1 MAGTHHGDGLTR
13 NGDLQGATEALTGR
27 HGVEKLVYVFDR
39 AWVLEIGCCKDGMN
53 SVDDCDFGRSSWSEK
68 AVDLYIHEQL
78 ASGSPSS
85 RIIPNDALVSHSFVQ
100 ATHCRF
106 CLAPKPF
113 RGCDAVPSC
122 HWLITEPL
130 WSATYSAIQYGL
142 FFLSWLLA
150 YKLAVAHPGGSN

>member
-53 SVDDCDFGRSSWSEK
+53 SVDDCDFGRSSWSEVT
-68 AVDLYIHEQL
+68 VDLYIHEQL
-78 ASGSPSS
+78 ASGRPSF
-85 RIIPNDALVSHSFVQ
+85 RITPNDALVSHSFVQ
-100 ATHCRF
+100 ATHRRL

-113 RGCDAVPSC
+113 RGRDAMPSC
-122 HWLITEPL
+122 HWLVTELL
-130 WSATYSAIQYGL
+130 WSATHSAILYGL
-142 FFLSWLLA
+142 FSFIMLVSVQA
-150 YKLAVAHPGGSN
+150 